1 MGAWGRASVAF
12 GGIQVVEDQEFVDR
26 IREKIERMTGRQ
38 VELRID
44 DEDSSQIGIELH
56 GDTPLVTLGNNVL
69 EYSGFARMGIEYAV
83 ACIREERAIDSL
95 EFHVLL
101 ARN

>member
-1 MGAWGRASVAF
+1 M
-12 GGIQVVEDQEFVDR
+12 EDVEFVER
-26 IREKIERMTGRQ
+26 IREKIERMSGRQ

-44 DEDSSQIGIELH
+44 AEDSSQLGVELN
-56 GDTPLVTLGNNVL
+56 GDMPLVILGDNVM

-83 ACIREERAIDSL
+83 ACIREERAIDRV

>member
-1 MGAWGRASVAF
+1 M
-12 GGIQVVEDQEFVDR
+12 ENQEFVDR
-26 IREKIERMTGRQ
+26 IQQKIERLTGRQ
-38 VELRID
+38 IDLRID
-44 DEDSSQIGIELH
+44 ENDSSQIGVELH
-56 GDTPLVTLGNNVL
+56 GETPLVILGDNVM

-83 ACIREERAIDSL
+83 ACIREERALDPV

>member
-1 MGAWGRASVAF
+1 M
-12 GGIQVVEDQEFVDR
+12 QDQEFVNR
-26 IREKIERMTGRQ
+26 IREKIERMTERQ

-44 DEDSSQIGIELH
+44 EEDPSQIGVKLD
-56 GDTPLVTLGNNVL
+56 GDMPVVTLGNNVL

-83 ACIREERAIDSL
+83 ACIREERAIDPM
-95 EFHVLL
+95 EFHLLL

>member
-1 MGAWGRASVAF
+1 M
-12 GGIQVVEDQEFVDR
+12 EDNEFVEQ
-26 IREKIERMTGRQ
+26 IHEKIERMTGRQ

-44 DEDSSQIGIELH
+44 EEDAGQMGVELR
-56 GDTPLVTLGNNVL
+56 DDIPLVILGNNVL
-69 EYSGFARMGIEYAV
+69 QYSGFARMGIEYAV
-83 ACIREERAIDSL
+83 ACIREERAIDPM

>member
-1 MGAWGRASVAF
+1 M
-12 GGIQVVEDQEFVDR
+12 EDLEFVDR
-26 IREKIERMTGRQ
+26 IREKIERLTDRR

-44 DEDSSQIGIELH
+44 EEDSSQIGVELN
-56 GDTPLVTLGNNVL
+56 GDQPVVILGNHVL

-83 ACIREERAIDSL
+83 ACIREERAIEPL

>member
-1 MGAWGRASVAF
+1 M
-12 GGIQVVEDQEFVDR
+12 EDQEFVER

-44 DEDSSQIGIELH
+44 DEDPSQIGVELH
-56 GDTPLVTLGNNVL
+56 GDMPVVILGNNVL

-83 ACIREERAIDSL
+83 ACIREERAIDPV

>member
-1 MGAWGRASVAF
+1 M
-12 GGIQVVEDQEFVDR
+12 EDREFV
-26 IREKIERMTGRQ
+26 IQIQEKIERMTGRE

-44 DEDSSQIGIELH
+44 EDDAGQIGVELH
-56 GDTPLVTLGNNVL
+56 GDVPIVILGSHVM

-83 ACIREERAIDSL
+83 ACIREERAIDPV

>member
-1 MGAWGRASVAF
+1 M
-12 GGIQVVEDQEFVDR
+12 EDQEFVDR
-26 IREKIERMTGRQ
+26 IRDKIERLTGRK

-44 DEDSSQIGIELH
+44 EEDSGQIGVELH
-56 GDTPLVTLGNNVL
+56 GDMPVVILGNNVL

-83 ACIREERAIDSL
+83 ACIRAERAIDPV

>member
-1 MGAWGRASVAF
+1 M
-12 GGIQVVEDQEFVDR
+12 EDHEFVER
-26 IREKIERMTGRQ
+26 IQEKIERLTGRD

-44 DEDSSQIGIELH
+44 EEDAGKIAVELH
-56 GDTPLVTLGNNVL
+56 GDLPLVILGSNAL

-83 ACIREERAIDSL
+83 ACIREERALDPV

>member
-1 MGAWGRASVAF
+1 M
-12 GGIQVVEDQEFVDR
+12 EDQEFLDR
-26 IREKIERMTGRQ
+26 IHEKIERMTGRQ

-44 DEDSSQIGIELH
+44 EDDASQIGVELH
-56 GDTPLVTLGNNVL
+56 GDMPVVILGKNVL

-83 ACIREERAIDSL
+83 ACILKERALDPV

>member
-1 MGAWGRASVAF
+1 M
-12 GGIQVVEDQEFVDR
+12 EDVEFVER
-26 IREKIERMTGRQ
+26 IREKIERMSGRQ

-44 DEDSSQIGIELH
+44 AEDPSQLGVELS
-56 GDTPLVTLGNNVL
+56 GDMPLVILGDNVM

-83 ACIREERAIDSL
+83 ACIREERTIDPV

>member
-1 MGAWGRASVAF
+1 MGGH
-12 GGIQVVEDQEFVDR
+12 QPVEDQQFVER
-26 IREKIERMTGRQ
+26 IQEKIERLTGRQ
-38 VELRID
+38 IELRID
-44 DEDSSQIGIELH
+44 DEDASKIGVELH
-56 GDTPLVTLGNNVL
+56 GDLPLVILGNNVL

-83 ACIREERAIDSL
+83 ACIREERAIEPM

>member
-1 MGAWGRASVAF
+1 M
-12 GGIQVVEDQEFVDR
+12 EDQEFVER
-26 IREKIERMTGRQ
+26 IREKIERLTGRQ

-44 DEDSSQIGIELH
+44 EEDSSQIGVKLDGE
-56 GDTPLVTLGNNVL
+56 TPLVILGNNVL

-83 ACIREERAIDSL
+83 ACIREERALDAV

>member
-1 MGAWGRASVAF
+1 MEDHDFVER
-12 GGIQVVEDQEFVDR
+12 IQ
-26 IREKIERMTGRQ
+26 EKIERLTGRK

-44 DEDSSQIGIELH
+44 EEDASKIGVELQ
-56 GDTPLVTLGNNVL
+56 GDLPVVILGNNVL

-83 ACIREERAIDSL
+83 ACIREERAIDPV

>member
-1 MGAWGRASVAF
+1 M
-12 GGIQVVEDQEFVDR
+12 EDHEFVER
-26 IREKIERMTGRQ
+26 IREKIERLTGRQ
-38 VELRID
+38 VDLRIEED
-44 DEDSSQIGIELH
+44 DASMIGIELQ
-56 GDTPLVTLGNNVL
+56 GDLPLVILGKNVL

-83 ACIREERAIDSL
+83 ACIREERAINPV

>member
-1 MGAWGRASVAF
+1 MK
-12 GGIQVVEDQEFVDR
+12 DQEFIDQ
-26 IREKIERMTGRQ
+26 IREKIERMTGRD

-44 DEDSSQIGIELH
+44 EDDASQIGVELR
-56 GDTPLVTLGNNVL
+56 GEMPVVILGNNVM

-83 ACIREERAIDSL
+83 ACIREERAIDPV

>member
-1 MGAWGRASVAF
+1 M
-12 GGIQVVEDQEFVDR
+12 EDHEFVER
-26 IREKIERMTGRQ
+26 IREKIERLTGRQ

-44 DEDSSQIGIELH
+44 EEDASKIGVELH
-56 GDTPLVTLGNNVL
+56 GDLPLVILGNNVL

-83 ACIREERAIDSL
+83 ACIREERAIDRM

>member
-1 MGAWGRASVAF
+1 
-12 GGIQVVEDQEFVDR
+12 VEDREFVDR
-26 IREKIERMTGRQ
+26 IREKIERMSGRQ

-44 DEDSSQIGIELH
+44 EEDSSQIGIDLH
-56 GDTPLVTLGNNVL
+56 GDIPVVILGNNVM

-83 ACIREERAIDSL
+83 ACICEERVIDTT

>member
-1 MGAWGRASVAF
+1 M
-12 GGIQVVEDQEFVDR
+12 EDQEFVDR

-44 DEDSSQIGIELH
+44 EEDSSKIGVELH
-56 GDTPLVTLGNNVL
+56 GDIPVVILGNHVL

-83 ACIREERAIDSL
+83 ACIREKRAIDRI

>member
-1 MGAWGRASVAF
+1 M
-12 GGIQVVEDQEFVDR
+12 EDNEFVER
-26 IREKIERMTGRQ
+26 IQEKIERMTGRQ

-44 DEDSSQIGIELH
+44 EEDSSQMGVELR
-56 GDTPLVTLGNNVL
+56 DDLPLVILGNNVL
-69 EYSGFARMGIEYAV
+69 QYSGFARMGVEYAV
-83 ACIREERAIDSL
+83 ACIREERAIDPM

>member
-1 MGAWGRASVAF
+1 M
-12 GGIQVVEDQEFVDR
+12 QDQEFVNQ
-26 IREKIERMTGRQ
+26 IREKIERMSGRQ

-44 DEDSSQIGIELH
+44 EEDATQIGVELN
-56 GDTPLVTLGNNVL
+56 GELPLVTLGNNVM

-83 ACIREERAIDSL
+83 ACIREERAIDPV

>member
-1 MGAWGRASVAF
+1 M
-12 GGIQVVEDQEFVDR
+12 EDQEFVDR

-44 DEDSSQIGIELH
+44 EDDSSQIGVELH
-56 GDTPLVTLGNNVL
+56 GEMPVVILGKNVL

-83 ACIREERAIDSL
+83 ACIREERAIDSV

>member
-1 MGAWGRASVAF
+1 M
-12 GGIQVVEDQEFVDR
+12 EDREFVER
-26 IREKIERMTGRQ
+26 IQEKIERLTGRQ
-38 VELRID
+38 IELRID
-44 DEDSSQIGIELH
+44 EEDASKIGVELH
-56 GDTPLVTLGNNVL
+56 GDLPLVILGNNVL

-83 ACIREERAIDSL
+83 ACIREERAIEPM

>member
-1 MGAWGRASVAF
+1 M
-12 GGIQVVEDQEFVDR
+12 EDQEFVDQ
-26 IREKIERMTGRQ
+26 IREKIERLSGRQ

-44 DEDSSQIGIELH
+44 EEDSTQIGVELN
-56 GDTPLVTLGNNVL
+56 GELPLVTLGKNVM

-83 ACIREERAIDSL
+83 ACIREERAIEPV

>member
-1 MGAWGRASVAF
+1 M
-12 GGIQVVEDQEFVDR
+12 EDVEFVER
-26 IREKIERMTGRQ
+26 IREKIERMSGRQ
-38 VELRID
+38 IELRID
-44 DEDSSQIGIELH
+44 AEDSSQLGVELN
-56 GDTPLVTLGNNVL
+56 GDMPLVILGDNVM

-83 ACIREERAIDSL
+83 ACIREERAIDRV

>member
-1 MGAWGRASVAF
+1 M
-12 GGIQVVEDQEFVDR
+12 EDHEFVER
-26 IREKIERMTGRQ
+26 IREKIERMSGRR

-44 DEDSSQIGIELH
+44 EEDSSQIGVELQ
-56 GDTPLVTLGNNVL
+56 GDTPLVILGNNVL

-83 ACIREERAIDSL
+83 ACIREERAIEPL

>member
-1 MGAWGRASVAF
+1 M
-12 GGIQVVEDQEFVDR
+12 EDHEFVER
-26 IREKIERMTGRQ
+26 IREKIERMSGRR

-44 DEDSSQIGIELH
+44 EEDSSQIGVELQ
-56 GDTPLVTLGNNVL
+56 GDIPLVILGNNVL

-83 ACIREERAIDSL
+83 ACIREERAIEPL

>member
-1 MGAWGRASVAF
+1 MGGH
-12 GGIQVVEDQEFVDR
+12 QPVEDQQFVER
-26 IREKIERMTGRQ
+26 IQEKIERLTGRQ
-38 VELRID
+38 IELRID
-44 DEDSSQIGIELH
+44 DEDASKIGVELH
-56 GDTPLVTLGNNVL
+56 GDLPLVILGNNVL

-83 ACIREERAIDSL
+83 ACIREQRAIDPV

>member
-1 MGAWGRASVAF
+1 M
-12 GGIQVVEDQEFVDR
+12 EDQEFVDR

-44 DEDSSQIGIELH
+44 EEDPGQIGVELQ
-56 GDTPLVTLGNNVL
+56 GDMPVVILGNNAM
-69 EYSGFARMGIEYAV
+69 EYSGFACMGIEYAV
-83 ACIREERAIDSL
+83 ACIREDRAIDPV